1 MRILFKVIPILF
13 IMLGFLITPL
23 EVLGDSGHDVL
34 LKKAYELKE
43 QYKETE
49 ALAVYEQILAA
60 DELNYEALCQASVL
74 HNLMGHRFTDDSR
87 KLNHFSTAKSY
98 AQRAYQMD
106 STDARSNYAM
116 ALSLSSLATIS
127 GPKQRLATFSQLKPY
142 LDGALAADLRHADAW
157 HLLGRWYFKMANL
170 NFAEITAYKVMLGG
184 MADKPATNK
193 DAIYAMEMA
202 ILHNPN
208 NLRYYFDLA
217 NIYQEMKNKEA
228 CVYTLQ
234 RAMAQ
239 NLDLQTKEE
248 LELSRRCKIM
258 LQEYQK

>member
-1 MRILFKVIPILF
+1 MRVFFKAIPILI
-13 IMLGFLITPL
+13 IMLGFLMSPL

-34 LKKAYELKE
+34 LKKASELKS

-49 ALAVYEQILAA
+49 ALALYEEIITA
-60 DELNYEALCQASVL
+60 DATNFEALCHASLL
-74 HNLMGHRFTDDSR
+74 HSQMGHRYDDDTR
-87 KLNHFSTAKSY
+87 KLEHFNNAKEY
-98 AQRAYQMD
+98 AQRAHHMNA
-106 STDARSNYAM
+106 TDARSNYAM
-116 ALSLSSLATIS
+116 ALSLASLATVS
-127 GPKQRLATFSQLKPY
+127 GPKQRLIAFGEMKTF
-142 LDGALAADLRHADAW
+142 LDGALAADFRHADAW

-170 NFAEITAYKVMLGG
+170 NFAEVAAYKVMLGG
-184 MADKPATNK
+184 MANKPATNN

-217 NIYQEMKNKEA
+217 NIHQEMKNKDA

-239 NLDLQTKEE
+239 NMELQTKEE